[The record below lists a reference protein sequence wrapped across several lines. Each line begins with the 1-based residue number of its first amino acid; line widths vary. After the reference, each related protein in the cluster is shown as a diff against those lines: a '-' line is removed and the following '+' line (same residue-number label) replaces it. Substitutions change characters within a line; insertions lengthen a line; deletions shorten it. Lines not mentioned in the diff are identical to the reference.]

1 MGEKSQLPIEDFVQ
15 VVHVLML
22 IVFVV
27 QDEFSFQVLV
37 GLNVEGVID
46 VDIQDIPIKKKI
58 IANEYSIKS
67 YLFLL
72 SHKIKFLC

>member
-46 VDIQDIPIKKKI
+46 VDIQDIPIKKQI